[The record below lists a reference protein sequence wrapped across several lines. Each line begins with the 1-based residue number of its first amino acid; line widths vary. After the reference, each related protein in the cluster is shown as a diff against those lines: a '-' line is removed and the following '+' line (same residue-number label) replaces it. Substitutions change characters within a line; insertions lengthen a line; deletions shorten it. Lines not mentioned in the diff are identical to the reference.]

1 MVTATPPSLRL
12 NRLEIQNFLRV
23 EAKVIDADG
32 QHVQI
37 SGPNASG
44 KTTCVDAI
52 WAALG
57 GKGSRDIPEPI
68 HHGADRATV
77 KLDLGDYLV
86 ERVWTEKS
94 SRLIVTAADG
104 SKVTKPQQLLD
115 GLLGRYSLDPV
126 AFLARR
132 PQDQVDD
139 VLHLAGV
146 EPPVKEVQ
154 AITGETHPAAA
165 GVSACAYLE
174 RLSADETG
182 LFYVRRR
189 EANRTC
195 DQKRAALE
203 EERQAAPAEA
213 EGATASASHV
223 LAAIEALQ
231 VKADERRSARDQMQ
245 KVQEEHQDAMN
256 RLGQL
261 KDEHAKEERA
271 IAELEKQLQQKQLAV
286 KKLTERIAE
295 GTSVVAEIESER
307 CEAEASFARLH
318 DPSPQ
323 IAQHRQQLAAIE
335 RTQAQRVRHEVHT
348 QRLQSLAAELESAR
362 ATHLKLDKVL
372 EALRNLRANLL
383 NGLDLGVPGL
393 TVGEGEL
400 RLNDVPFRQASQAE
414 QIRVACAVAMHQK
427 PKLKLLRIDDGE
439 HLDRNS
445 RELLLR
451 LADQSGFQV
460 VMTSVADCDGLRV
473 EILDAREES

>member
-1 MVTATPPSLRL
+1 MTAQTDSLRMINL
-12 NRLEIQNFLRV
+12 KIDNYLR
-23 EAKVIDADG
+23 IDALNVEVG
-32 QHVQI
+32 GNHLQI
-37 SGPNASG
+37 LGPNGSG
-44 KTTCVDAI
+44 KTSAVKAI
-52 WAALG
+52 WECLAG
-57 GKGSRDIPEPI
+57 TSGRDTPEPI
-68 HHGADRATV
+68 RHGTEKASVRLN
-77 KLDLGDYLV
+77 LDGYTV
-86 ERVWTEKS
+86 ERHWTEKGT
-94 SRLIVTAADG
+94 RLIVTAADG

-146 EPPVKEVQ
+146 EPPVQEVQ

-165 GVSACAYLE
+165 GVSACSYLE
-174 RLSADETG
+174 RLSADDAG

-189 EANRTC
+189 EANRVC

-203 EERQAAPAEA
+203 EERSAAPPDS
-213 EGATASASHV
+213 EGPAASASEI
-223 LAAIEALQ
+223 LAAIETLQ
-231 VKADERRSARDQMQ
+231 RQADERRAAQDQLRT
-245 KVQEEHQDAMN
+245 VQNEHLDAANLLGSLREELDIET
-256 RLGQL
+256 
-261 KDEHAKEERA
+261 KA
-271 IAELEKQLQQKQLAV
+271 IQELEATLQRRHDNAASLVA
-286 KKLTERIAE
+286 RIE
-295 GTSVVAEIESER
+295 KGRQIVAGL
-307 CEAEASFARLH
+307 EAERGQAEVAFAKLS

-335 RTQAQRVRHEVHT
+335 RTQAARIKHELHS
-348 QRLQSLAAELESAR
+348 QRLQSLAAELEAAR
-362 ATHLKLDKVL
+362 SSHLKLDQTL
-372 EALRNLRANLL
+372 SALRSLRANLL

-451 LADQSGFQV
+451 LADASGFQV

-473 EILDAREES
+473 EIIDAQEAT